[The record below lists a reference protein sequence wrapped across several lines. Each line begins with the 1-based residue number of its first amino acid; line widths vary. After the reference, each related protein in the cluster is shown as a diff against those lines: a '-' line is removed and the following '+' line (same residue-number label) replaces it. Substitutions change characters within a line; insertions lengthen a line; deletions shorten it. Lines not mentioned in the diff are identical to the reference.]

1 MLILDKMEQLHITQ
15 KGLGEMMGCTQ
26 QFVTKILKGQENLTF
41 KILSKIER
49 ALDLELLPRCV
60 MA

>member
-1 MLILDKMEQLHITQ
+1 MLTALVGSD
-15 KGLGEMMGCTQ
+15 
-26 QFVTKILKGQENLTF
+26 FVTRYLPFGYDGNILKGQENLTF